1 MFGTSE
7 AIDVTPSRIVF
18 LLMLSM
24 LVGMK
29 DSNVK
34 FLINDLAAC
43 QDKKIYYVFSTAGA
57 LVVITLE
64 GVSNHPLHPSSQTFC
79 SEASYSHIAYSHGVL
94 TI

>member
-1 MFGTSE
+1 MSNSPSH
-7 AIDVTPSRIVF
+7 IVVTPSHIAVTPSHIVF

-43 QDKKIYYVFSTAGA
+43 QDKKKTKKNLDLFDR
-57 LVVITLE
+57 
-64 GVSNHPLHPSSQTFC
+64 
-79 SEASYSHIAYSHGVL
+79 
-94 TI
+94 